1 MGGPEQDVA
10 PSFTTIDV
18 NGETVEGFDPFN
30 RAGGI
35 TQLTP
40 DQTDMAL
47 HMKPYDAVVS
57 VNITYD
63 DNTIQTESSK
73 EWQEGS
79 NYYGHNKEVS
89 RRPSNQIGSDHRSVM
104 RRAINNS
111 KHHNAL

>member
-47 HMKPYDAVVS
+47 HIKPYDEVVS

-73 EWQEGS
+73 EWQE
-79 NYYGHNKEVS
+79 EVS